1 MKSVCIAL
9 ALLCM
14 MSMGCMSDHKVFVAD
29 TDPAGWT
36 AGTTYA
42 VWYTNADTVSL
53 FDLAVLVR
61 YRDNISV
68 DAMTLNIRTTSPDSI
83 TVSEPLTFHIAGMA
97 DGGSLRS
104 KEIAIP
110 YRERVRLSVE
120 GDYLFE
126 FTAHKNQ
133 QTIKGICGVGVI
145 FTPAR

>member
-14 MSMGCMSDHKVFVAD
+14 MSTGCMSDHKVFVAD

-42 VWYTNADTVSL
+42 VWYTNTDTVSL
-53 FDLAVLVR
+53 FDLAVLIR
-61 YRDNISV
+61 YRGYLSGDSLKL
-68 DAMTLNIRTTSPDSI
+68 DIRTTSPDSM
-83 TVSEPLTFHIAGMA
+83 TVSEPLAFCITGTES
-97 DGGSLRS
+97 GGSYRPQ
-104 KEIAIP
+104 EAVIP
-110 YRERVRLSVE
+110 YRKRVRLSAE

-133 QTIKGICGVGVI
+133 QTIKGICGVGII